1 MTASEVISPS
11 NQTYNSEVELTTKR
25 KWKRINNAQIRLDSI
40 NKTEGSYTLP
50 VSSISDVTQKVTK
63 VSKLSEG
70 GELSEGEE
78 TKSQNQNIFMFES
91 QKDAK
96 PVIKDIF
103 MLYDEVLPEN
113 EDDFENLGGDIDAF
127 NLGL

>member
-1 MTASEVISPS
+1 M
-11 NQTYNSEVELTTKR
+11 
-25 KWKRINNAQIRLDSI
+25 
-40 NKTEGSYTLP
+40 
-50 VSSISDVTQKVTK
+50 TK